1 MKFNALLAALVIGL
15 VAGGGVL
22 AQKKAGA
29 TLTPQDYLDI
39 QQLVAK
45 YAYAMDTGADNGNA
59 YADLFAAD
67 GAFILAA
74 ESTRGHD
81 ALAALG
87 RSGFVDGHKPATGA
101 SHFILN
107 HVIEPAAGGAT
118 GKAYVV
124 LVNIGEGGKP
134 GGEWS
139 NTGGHYEDAYVKTTQ
154 GWKFKRREYIPMNLE
169 RRAPAAAGAAAAP
182 VDRKVQ
188 ANEAEPIKAAPKP
201 TTAQVKALTA
211 QDYIDIRALASQYAY
226 GLDSGAE
233 NGTGSVYA
241 NVFAEDAEFHGP
253 PAAPGGTPF
262 NAVGRDELRKFAI
275 PGRGTAYV
283 RHFMTNHL
291 IEASPE
297 GARGKVYLLVID
309 IARETRPTSVNM
321 GGHYEDVYV
330 KTAEGWRIKSRNFY
344 RSKSAQTVAAEAAA
358 ASGQKN

>member
-1 MKFNALLAALVIGL
+1 MKSNAPIAVLVIGL
-15 VAGGGVL
+15 MAGGGVL
-22 AQKKAGA
+22 AQKKASGA
-29 TLTPQDYLDI
+29 TLTPRDYLDI
-39 QQLVAK
+39 QQLVAR
-45 YAYAMDTGADNGNA
+45 YAYAMDSGADNGNA
-59 YADLFAAD
+59 YADLFTDDGEFVLAAD
-67 GAFILAA
+67 T
-74 ESTRGHD
+74 TRGRD

-87 RSGFVDGHKPATGA
+87 RSGFVDGHKPANGV

-118 GKAYVV
+118 GKEYVV

-134 GGEWS
+134 GAEWS
-139 NTGGHYEDAYVKTTQ
+139 NTGGHYEDRYVKTPQ
-154 GWKFKRREYIPMNLE
+154 GWKFKRREYIPMKFE
-169 RRAPAAAGAAAAP
+169 RRAPAAAGAAAGAAAAASVELKAQARKATPAP
-182 VDRKVQ
+182 
-188 ANEAEPIKAAPKP
+188 A
-201 TTAQVKALTA
+201 AQVKALSA

-253 PAAPGGTPF
+253 PATPGGTPF
-262 NAVGRDELRKFAI
+262 NAVGREELRKFGV
-275 PGRGTAYV
+275 PGRGAAYV

-291 IEASPE
+291 IEPSPE

-309 IARETRPTSVNM
+309 IAREGRPTSVNM

-358 ASGQKN
+358 AATPSK

>member
-1 MKFNALLAALVIGL
+1 MKSNTLIAALVIAL

-29 TLTPQDYLDI
+29 TLTPQDRLDI
-39 QQLVAK
+39 EQLSAR
-45 YAYAMDTGADNGNA
+45 YAHAMDSGAGNGNA

-67 GAFILAA
+67 GEFVLAA
-74 ESTRGHD
+74 ETTRGHD

-87 RSGFVDGHKPATGA
+87 RSGFVDGRKPVTGV
-101 SHFILN
+101 SHFIMN

-139 NTGGHYEDAYVKTTQ
+139 NIGGHYEDQYVKTAQ
-154 GWKFKRREYIPMNLE
+154 GWKFKRREYIAMKFE
-169 RRAPAAAGAAAAP
+169 RRTPAAGGGAPAAATVASASGTPPASKATPTPAAS
-182 VDRKVQ
+182 
-188 ANEAEPIKAAPKP
+188 
-201 TTAQVKALTA
+201 QVKALTA
-211 QDYIDIRALASQYAY
+211 QDYLDIRALASQYAY
-226 GLDSGAE
+226 GLDSGAD

-253 PAAPGGTPF
+253 PATPGGTPF
-262 NAVGRDELRKFAI
+262 NAVGRNELRKFAV

-309 IARETRPTSVNM
+309 IAREERPTSVNM

-330 KTAEGWRIKSRNFY
+330 RTAEGWRIKSRNFY

-358 ASGQKN
+358 ASPAR